1 MIKSNVTMTNTKPF
15 LKLVTEPSN
24 EMGLSFDK
32 FEAWFGSNCI
42 LSDITFDVPAQA
54 ITCIVGPSGSGK
66 STLLRSLNR
75 INEDT
80 AKFSV
85 AGDMRLA
92 DRSIM
97 NDFPDVTELRRKVGM
112 VFQRPCVFPCSI
124 SENVLFGVRDKNL
137 SQADKRKIL
146 EDALKA
152 ASLWTEVSMRLDENA
167 MSLSLGQ
174 QQRLCIARTLAMKPD
189 VILLDEPTASVDPVS
204 ARAIETSIKALSD
217 KYTIIMVTH
226 DLRQT
231 RRIGD
236 HVVFICD
243 GGLIEAGSGEH
254 MFSLSA
260 LKKTQAYLR
269 EEFCEC

>member
-1 MIKSNVTMTNTKPF
+1 MTKPNVTMTNTKPF

-24 EMGLSFDK
+24 EMGISFDK

-42 LSDITFDVPAQA
+42 LSDITFDIPARA
-54 ITCIVGPSGSGK
+54 VTCIVGPSGSGK

-80 AKFSV
+80 PKFSIV
-85 AGDMRLA
+85 GDMRIG
-92 DRSIM
+92 DRSII
-97 NDFPDVTELRRKVGM
+97 NDFTDVTELRQKVGM

-124 SENVLFGVRDKNL
+124 SENVLFGVRDKSL
-137 SQADKRKIL
+137 SQADRRRIL

-152 ASLWTEVSMRLDENA
+152 ASLWTEVSARLDDSA
-167 MSLSLGQ
+167 VSLSLGQ

-204 ARAIETSIKALSD
+204 ARAIESTIKSLSD

-226 DLRQT
+226 DIRQT
-231 RRIGD
+231 RRVGD
-236 HVVFICD
+236 HVIFICE
-243 GGLIEAGSGEH
+243 GQLIEAGSGDH
-254 MFSLSA
+254 MFSGTA
-260 LKKTQAYLR
+260 LPKTRAYLS
-269 EEFCEC
+269 EEFCDC